1 MESISTS
8 LPKIFNVA
16 AYFLE
21 SNLTADRRDRIA
33 FYCRDDTYTYAQV
46 HSWVRRMA
54 KLLAGLG
61 LEREQRIAILLPD
74 TPEFVFAFWG
84 AIWLGAVPV
93 PINTAC
99 TVADVQY
106 ILQDC
111 RAKVLITDS
120 SWLEQLGSNFVPF
133 LHRRGSANESSQ
145 SGSVS
150 QRLKSPLVMQ
160 SPPAW
165 TNITIDDLLTE
176 PDCESSCRQQVVAV
190 DGEQSLLSLLSQQDE
205 SMDWAQ
211 TDREE
216 PAFWLYT
223 SGSTGRPKGVIHLHQ
238 SMVVC
243 AERYGKAVVGL
254 RSDDII
260 YSVAKMPFA
269 YGLGNTLYFPMSVGA
284 AAILSDAGNAFD
296 IIADFHTYRPTVFFG
311 IPGVYA
317 GILSVDEIA
326 PLDASSLRLCLSAAE
341 QLPPT
346 IWHKWQGRYGI
357 EIYEGIGTTEL
368 LHIFL
373 SNRSGAC
380 RPGTSGRPVPGYEV
394 QVVDEAGLPVAD
406 GEIGALQV
414 SGESLMLGY
423 WNRLSATR
431 SALYGT
437 TMRTGDKYV
446 RDADGYF
453 RFMGRNDDF
462 FKVNGLWVSP
472 FEVEDVLLQHQ
483 SILDAAVVPR
493 IEPDGDLT
501 QVIAYVSLKAEFQPS
516 IELERSI
523 RQTVKAQLPPFKV
536 PKSIQFLETLP
547 RTPTGKVHRQALLA
561 VGV

>member
-1 MESISTS
+1 MKTISTS
-8 LPKIFNVA
+8 LPDIFNVA

-21 SNLTADRRDRIA
+21 ANLAPDRRDRVAI
-33 FYCRDDTYTYAQV
+33 YYRDDTYTYAQV

-54 KLLAGLG
+54 KFLAELG
-61 LEREQRIAILLPD
+61 VDRERRIAILLPD

-84 AIWLGAVPV
+84 AIWLGVVPV

-99 TVADVQY
+99 TLEDVRY

-111 RAKVLITDS
+111 RAQVLVTDR
-120 SWLEQLGSNFVPF
+120 SWLERLGAVESPF
-133 LHRRGSANESSQ
+133 LQH
-145 SGSVS
+145 
-150 QRLKSPLVMQ
+150 
-160 SPPAW
+160 
-165 TNITIDDLLTE
+165 
-176 PDCESSCRQQVVAV
+176 VVQT
-190 DGEQSLLSLLSQQDE
+190 DGDRSLISLLKQQDE
-205 SMDWAQ
+205 SVDWVQ

-243 AERYGKAVVGL
+243 AENYGKELVGL
-254 RSDDII
+254 QADDII
-260 YSVAKMPFA
+260 YSVAKIPFA
-269 YGLGNTLYFPMSVGA
+269 YGLGNTLYMPMSVGA
-284 AAILSDAGNAFD
+284 AAILSDAANAFD
-296 IIADFHTYRPTVFFG
+296 IIADIQTYQPTVLFG
-311 IPGVYA
+311 IPGIYA
-317 GILSVDEIA
+317 GILSLAEIA
-326 PLDASSLRLCLSAAE
+326 PLDTSSLRLCLSAAE
-341 QLPPT
+341 QLPTT
-346 IWHKWQGRYGI
+346 IWLKWREMYGL
-357 EIYEGIGTTEL
+357 EICEGIGTTEL

-373 SNRSGAC
+373 SNQPGAC
-380 RPGTSGRPVPGYEV
+380 RPGTSGLPVPGYDV
-394 QVVDEAGLPVAD
+394 RVVDDRGVTAPD
-406 GEIGALQV
+406 GEIGALEV

-462 FKVNGLWVSP
+462 FKVNGMWVSP

-483 SILDAAVVPR
+483 SILDAAVVPSA
-493 IEPDGDLT
+493 ELDGDLT
-501 QVIAYVSLKAEFQPS
+501 QVIAYVSLKSEFAPS

-523 RQTVKAQLPPFKV
+523 RQAVKAQLSPFKV
-536 PKSIQFLETLP
+536 PKSIQFLDALP
-547 RTPTGKVHRQALLA
+547 RTPTGKVHRQALLKI
-561 VGV
+561 

>member
-1 MESISTS
+1 MKSTSTS
-8 LPKIFNVA
+8 LPGTFNVA
-16 AYFLE
+16 AHFLE
-21 SNLTADRRDRIA
+21 ANLAPDRCNRVA
-33 FYCRDDTYTYAQV
+33 VYYRDDTYTYAQV

-54 KLLAGLG
+54 KLLAELG
-61 LEREQRIAILLPD
+61 GERERRIALLLPD

-84 AIWLGAVPV
+84 AIWLGMVPV

-99 TVADVQY
+99 TLEDVRY

-111 RAKVLITDS
+111 RAQVLVTDR
-120 SWLEQLGSNFVPF
+120 SWLERLGEI
-133 LHRRGSANESSQ
+133 ESPCLQ
-145 SGSVS
+145 HIV
-150 QRLKSPLVMQ
+150 Q
-160 SPPAW
+160 
-165 TNITIDDLLTE
+165 IDGD
-176 PDCESSCRQQVVAV
+176 R
-190 DGEQSLLSLLSQQDE
+190 SLISLLSQQDE
-205 SMDWAQ
+205 SLSWAQ

-243 AERYGKAVVGL
+243 AERYGKDLLGL
-254 RSDDII
+254 QADDII

-269 YGLGNTLYFPMSVGA
+269 YGLGNTLYMPMSVGA
-284 AAILSDAGNAFD
+284 AAILSDAANAFD
-296 IIADFHTYRPTVFFG
+296 IIADIQTYRPTVLFG
-311 IPGVYA
+311 IPGIYA
-317 GILSVDEIA
+317 GILSVQEIA

-341 QLPPT
+341 QLPST
-346 IWHKWQGRYGI
+346 IWLKWREMCGL
-357 EIYEGIGTTEL
+357 EICEGIGTTEL

-373 SNRSGAC
+373 SNRPGAC
-380 RPGTSGRPVPGYEV
+380 RPGTSGRPVPGYDV
-394 QVVDEAGLPVAD
+394 RVVDDRGSTVPD
-406 GEIGALQV
+406 GEIGALEV
-414 SGESLMLGY
+414 TGESLMLGY

-462 FKVNGLWVSP
+462 FKVNGMWVSP

-483 SILDAAVVPR
+483 SILDAAVVPSV
-493 IEPDGDLT
+493 EPDGALT
-501 QVIAYVSLKAEFQPS
+501 QVIAYVSLKSDFTPS

-523 RQTVKAQLPPFKV
+523 RQAVKAKLSPFKV
-536 PKSIQFLETLP
+536 PKSIQFLDALP
-547 RTPTGKVHRQALLA
+547 RTPTGKVHRQALLKI
-561 VGV
+561 

>member
-1 MESISTS
+1 MKSISTS
-8 LPKIFNVA
+8 LPNIFNIA
-16 AYFLE
+16 AHFLE
-21 SNLTADRRDRIA
+21 ANLAPDRRDRVGI
-33 FYCRDDTYTYAQV
+33 YYRDDTYTYAQV

-61 LEREQRIAILLPD
+61 VERERRIAILLPD

-84 AIWLGAVPV
+84 AIWLGVLPV

-99 TVADVQY
+99 TLADVQY

-111 RAKVLITDS
+111 RAQVLVTDR
-120 SWLEQLGSNFVPF
+120 SWLERLGESFVPF
-133 LHRRGSANESSQ
+133 AERLPQQKGSANESPFLQ
-145 SGSVS
+145 HIL
-150 QRLKSPLVMQ
+150 Q
-160 SPPAW
+160 
-165 TNITIDDLLTE
+165 IDGD
-176 PDCESSCRQQVVAV
+176 R
-190 DGEQSLLSLLSQQDE
+190 SLISLLSQQDE
-205 SMDWAQ
+205 SIDWAQ

-223 SGSTGRPKGVIHLHQ
+223 SGSTGRPKGAIHLHQ

-243 AERYGKAVVGL
+243 AEHYGKDLIGL
-254 RSDDII
+254 QADDII

-269 YGLGNTLYFPMSVGA
+269 YGLGNTLYMPMSVGA
-284 AAILSDAGNAFD
+284 AAILSDAANAFD
-296 IIADFHTYRPTVFFG
+296 IIADIQTYRPTVLFG
-311 IPGVYA
+311 IPGIYA
-317 GILSVDEIA
+317 GILSVHEIA
-326 PLDASSLRLCLSAAE
+326 PLDPTSLRLCLSAAE

-346 IWHKWQGRYGI
+346 IWLKWREMYGL
-357 EIYEGIGTTEL
+357 EICEGIGTTEL

-373 SNRSGAC
+373 SNRPGAC
-380 RPGTSGRPVPGYEV
+380 RPGTSGRPVPGYDV
-394 QVVDEAGLPVAD
+394 RVVDDRGLTAPD
-406 GEIGALQV
+406 GEIGALEV

-462 FKVNGLWVSP
+462 FKVNGMWVSP

-483 SILDAAVVPR
+483 SILDAAVVPSA
-493 IEPDGDLT
+493 ELDGALT
-501 QVIAYVSLKAEFQPS
+501 QVIAYVSLKSEFAPS

-523 RQTVKAQLPPFKV
+523 RQAVKAQLPPFKV
-536 PKSIQFLETLP
+536 PKSIQFLDALP
-547 RTPTGKVHRQALLA
+547 RTPTGKVHRQALLKI
-561 VGV
+561 

>member
-1 MESISTS
+1 MESVSTC
-8 LPKIFNVA
+8 LPSIFNVA
-16 AYFLE
+16 AYFLD
-21 SNLTADRRDRIA
+21 SNLAADRRDRIA

-54 KLLAGLG
+54 KLFATLG
-61 LEREQRIAILLPD
+61 VEREQRIAILLPD

-99 TVADVQY
+99 TVEDARY

-111 RAKVLITDS
+111 RAKVLITDRARMAS
-120 SWLEQLGSNFVPF
+120 LGTI
-133 LHRRGSANESSQ
+133 ESPSLQ
-145 SGSVS
+145 H
-150 QRLKSPLVMQ
+150 P
-160 SPPAW
+160 
-165 TNITIDDLLTE
+165 I
-176 PDCESSCRQQVVAV
+176 AV
-190 DGEQSLLSLLSQQDE
+190 DGEQSLLSLLSQQDDRL
-205 SMDWAQ
+205 DWAQ

-243 AERYGKAVVGL
+243 AERYGKEVVGL

-260 YSVAKMPFA
+260 YSVAKIPFA
-269 YGLGNTLYFPMSVGA
+269 YGLGNTLYLPMSVGA

-296 IIADFHTYRPTVFFG
+296 IIADIHSYRPTVFFG

-317 GILSVDEIA
+317 GILSLEEIA

-357 EIYEGIGTTEL
+357 EICEGIGTTEL

-373 SNRSGAC
+373 SNRSEAC

-394 QVVDEAGLPVAD
+394 QVVDEGGLPVPD

-446 RDADGYF
+446 RDTDGYF
-453 RFMGRNDDF
+453 QFMGRNDDF

-501 QVIAYVSLKAEFQPS
+501 QVIAYVSLKAEFKPS